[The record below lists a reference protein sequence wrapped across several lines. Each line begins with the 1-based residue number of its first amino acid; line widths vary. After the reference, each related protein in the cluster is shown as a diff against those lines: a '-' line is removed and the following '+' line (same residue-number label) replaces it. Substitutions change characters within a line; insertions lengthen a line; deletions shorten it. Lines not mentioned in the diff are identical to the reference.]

1 MRQTSPRLH
10 GSSRETILKE
20 HCASILAPDK
30 ICFIMNYLT
39 VCKIK
44 FFRFFQMQQVKLVF
58 LGEDHGTFMDRKNVT
73 AVKYFFAG
81 EYSFAED
88 DIP

>member
-1 MRQTSPRLH
+1 
-10 GSSRETILKE
+10 
-20 HCASILAPDK
+20 
-30 ICFIMNYLT
+30 
-39 VCKIK
+39 
-44 FFRFFQMQQVKLVF
+44 MQQVKLVF
-58 LGEDHGTFMDRKNVT
+58 LGEDHVTFMDRKNVT